1 MATKLL
7 YMTFTGSSL
16 AWSPGSYGVIY
27 MRALRE
33 VRGGSLHAYSIRS
46 AILAIRSVESGKQYF
61 DNCQYIS
68 SPSSS
73 IWSPYG
79 KNSEA
84 PYWPLVTLSHGYV
97 DVIAMFEPLYVG
109 ES

>member
-1 MATKLL
+1 
-7 YMTFTGSSL
+7 
-16 AWSPGSYGVIY
+16 

-61 DNCQYIS
+61 DNCQCIS

-97 DVIAMFEPLYVG
+97 DVIAMFEPLYAG